1 MKYCALSNAEADVM
15 NGFGKQLSKYVNYH
29 LQIFS
34 YPNNSFRAHDNSL
47 SFFVILIWYTESAV
61 SR

>member
-15 NGFGKQLSKYVNYH
+15 NGFGKQLSKYVNSH

-34 YPNNSFRAHDNSL
+34 FPNNSFRACDNSL
-47 SFFVILIWYTESAV
+47 PFVILI
-61 SR
+61 